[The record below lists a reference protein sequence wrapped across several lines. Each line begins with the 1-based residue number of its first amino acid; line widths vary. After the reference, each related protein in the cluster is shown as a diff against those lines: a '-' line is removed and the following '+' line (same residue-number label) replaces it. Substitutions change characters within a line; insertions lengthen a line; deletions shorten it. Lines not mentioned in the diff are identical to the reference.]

1 MRIRIGQKLFLGFS
15 CAALIVLGLNSW
27 LTRWNFQ
34 RSFLDYVNE
43 QEAARLSYFAGIIA
57 EAYGEYG
64 GWSGLQ
70 NNRRRWIE
78 LMEPP
83 PDMSDPDR
91 GWVGPTASGI
101 KVASR
106 DPLSI
111 SPRISVLD
119 ANGGHLFGPPASD
132 MPRLVQPIV
141 YEGKVVGTLQLHPLE
156 TLARDIDL
164 RFSQQQI
171 RWIYGT
177 SLLAFL
183 LAAVFAIAF
192 TRQMVSPIVK
202 LTRGTRALTEGRFE
216 NRIDVRSSDE
226 VGDLA
231 RNFNTLAETLEH
243 NQRAQRQWIAD
254 ISHELRTPLSILRG
268 ELQALEDGVRVFS
281 EDTRHS
287 LTSEVDRLAKL
298 VDDLYQLS
306 VSDLGALRYKK
317 EMLSVTDVLEE
328 TLSKYEGRIASE
340 GLQLETH
347 CPSKPLLAL
356 IDATRLGQLFD
367 NLLENSL
374 RYTARG
380 GTIRVSC
387 ETRGPNIFVTVEDSE
402 PSVPDDALPR
412 LFDRLYR
419 VERSRGRGTG
429 GAGLGLAICQSIA
442 HAHGGE
448 ISVGQ
453 STLGGLKV
461 ELSLPAETARHA

>member
-43 QEAARLSYFAGIIA
+43 TEAQGLTYFASVLADAYA
-57 EAYGEYG
+57 EDG
-64 GWSGLQ
+64 GWDALR
-70 NNRRRWIE
+70 NNRQRWLE

-83 PDMSDPDR
+83 GPASER
-91 GWVGPTASGI
+91 EQERIGPTASGTQ
-101 KVASR
+101 VASR

-119 ANGGHLFGPPASD
+119 ASGGHLFGPPAGD
-132 MPRLVQPIV
+132 MPPMVQPIV
-141 YEGKVVGTLQLHPLE
+141 SDGKVVGMLQLHPLE
-156 TLARDIDL
+156 SLARDIDL
-164 RFSQQQI
+164 RFSRQQL

-177 SLLAFL
+177 SLSAFL
-183 LAAVFAIAF
+183 LAAIFAIAF

-202 LTRGTRALTEGRFE
+202 LTRGTRALTEGHFE
-216 NRIDVRSSDE
+216 NRIDVRSTDE

-231 RNFNTLAETLEH
+231 RHFNTLAETLEK
-243 NQRAQRQWIAD
+243 NQQSQRQWIAD

-268 ELQALEDGVRVFS
+268 ELQALEDGVRVFGP
-281 EDTRHS
+281 DTQRS

-298 VDDLYQLS
+298 VDDLYELS
-306 VSDLGALRYKK
+306 VSDLGALRYRK
-317 EMLSVTDVLEE
+317 EVLNVTDVLAE
-328 TLSKYEGRIASE
+328 TLSKYEPRIASD
-340 GLQLETH
+340 GLHLERH

-356 IDATRLGQLFD
+356 VDSARLGQLFG
-367 NLLENSL
+367 NLLENSV

-387 ETRGPNIFVTVEDSE
+387 GAHDGRISVTVEDSQ
-402 PSVPDDALPR
+402 PSVPNDAMPR

-419 VERSRGRGTG
+419 VERSRARRTG

-442 HAHGGE
+442 RAHGGE
-448 ISVGQ
+448 ISVA
-453 STLGGLKV
+453 SSNLGGLKV
-461 ELSLPAETARHA
+461 ELALPAEAA